1 MQPPKSCTNW
11 FGHQIVQKYSY
22 YTLSI
27 IWKKNILPAWLCRL
41 LSALRWV
48 ITLSRA
54 VLHHNDQNSKVYSCA
69 NDRIIKL
76 INFNPRKFSIVRHA
90 YFRWSNSLLW
100 IKSLVHLG
108 VNKLVS
114 IIHCVDSFTGESI
127 GHALRSHQFQCYRQN
142 SVILVIQKCEN
153 FLSGE
158 MSCYILVNL
167 PVVQL
172 VSSKSYA
179 KKICEITK
187 VYVIAK
193 ALFTSSCL
201 NLAAK
206 MKFMTSQRV
215 YVYFNLSFIW
225 LCKPFKS
232 CKSVTIFAVGFASMC
247 RPRRATSSTHDTM

>member
-1 MQPPKSCTNW
+1 MLLQPYLDNEMIAWWWLVSTSVWYLSSLTVMSWLQRKLPATAIACSASQRNCPKIGAATK
-11 FGHQIVQKYSY
+11 IVYKLVCAPNLSKIFLL
-22 YTLSI
+22 YTQLYL
-27 IWKKNILPAWLCRL
+27 KKNILPAWLCRL

-54 VLHHNDQNSKVYSCA
+54 VLHHHDQNSKVYSFA

-127 GHALRSHQFQCYRQN
+127 GHALRSHRFQHYRQN
-142 SVILVIQKCEN
+142 SVILVIQKCEHH
-153 FLSGE
+153 LSGE
-158 MSCYILVNL
+158 MSCHILVNL

-172 VSSKSYA
+172 VSSKSYEKNMWNNQGFCHCKGA
-179 KKICEITK
+179 
-187 VYVIAK
+187 VY
-193 ALFTSSCL
+193 
-201 NLAAK
+201 
-206 MKFMTSQRV
+206 
-215 YVYFNLSFIW
+215 
-225 LCKPFKS
+225 
-232 CKSVTIFAVGFASMC
+232 
-247 RPRRATSSTHDTM
+247 